1 MMINFQEIVKP
12 LKASK
17 EYKFHK
23 HKHEDFVRCE
33 LCDKQLEFNFYRGVY
48 ECKDHPEQANLETVK
63 VQKNEYSTTP
73 HR

>member
-1 MMINFQEIVKP
+1 MINFQEIVKP

-48 ECKDHPEQANLETVK
+48 ECKDHPEQ
-63 VQKNEYSTTP
+63 
-73 HR
+73 